1 MLYCFTAKNSNLPI
15 ELNQLNREILL
26 RLKQKTSKKKKNF
39 CKVTVELSSEVM
51 TNFHSCERGSE
62 RRQRVLMRGVRVLT
76 VLLDLWP
83 AAALIGFLE

>member
-1 MLYCFTAKNSNLPI
+1 MQMKIRFDSTF
-15 ELNQLNREILL
+15 ELSRLNKKDFPLL
-26 RLKQKTSKKKKNF
+26 KKKKTQ
-39 CKVTVELSSEVM
+39 CKVTVELSSEVT

-62 RRQRVLMRGVRVLT
+62 RRQRVLMRAARVLT